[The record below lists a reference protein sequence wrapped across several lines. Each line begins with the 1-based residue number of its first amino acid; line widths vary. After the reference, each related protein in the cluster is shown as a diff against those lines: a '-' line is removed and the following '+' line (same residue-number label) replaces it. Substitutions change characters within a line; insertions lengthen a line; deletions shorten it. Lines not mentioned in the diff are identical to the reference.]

1 MVVRVGPP
9 VALHFPQAQA
19 DRGTNPLP
27 EPHTHFSDPEAVA
40 RYAENPPRLVPG
52 FADLLRMTTLLV
64 AERAPEKA
72 RVLVVGAGGGLEMR
86 ALAEAE
92 PGWTFDGVDPSGEML
107 ELARQTLGPLATR
120 ARFHHGYIDG
130 ADEGPF
136 DAATC
141 LLTFHFLPPAV
152 RRQTLSEIHR
162 RLRPGAPFIAAHFSF
177 PQDAS
182 SPGQNSPPNTG
193 ERALWLARYAAF
205 AASSGID
212 PEQAKA
218 GAITIS
224 ERLHILTPEEDE
236 ALLTQAGF
244 SNVRLFYAGLAFRGW
259 VTYA

>member
-1 MVVRVGPP
+1 MNAKCAFG
-9 VALHFPQAQA
+9 LNLLTQ
-19 DRGTNPLP
+19 
-27 EPHTHFSDPEAVA
+27 PHAHFSEPEAVA
-40 RYAENPPRLVPG
+40 RYAEGPPRLVPG

-64 AERAPEKA
+64 AERAPENA
-72 RVLVVGAGGGLEMR
+72 RVLVVGAGGGLELKS
-86 ALAEAE
+86 LAEAQ

-107 ELARQTLGPLATR
+107 DLARQTLGPLATR
-120 ARFHHGYIDG
+120 AHFHHGYIDG

-152 RRQTLSEIHR
+152 RRQTLHEIHC

-182 SPGQNSPPNTG
+182 SPVQSSASNTG

-205 AASSGID
+205 AASSGTVSSKNATPD
-212 PEQAKA
+212 QAKA

-236 ALLTQAGF
+236 ALLTEAGF
-244 SNVRLFYAGLAFRGW
+244 TNVRLFYAALAFRGW
-259 VTYA
+259 LAHA